1 MEDTL
6 IILSALA
13 DRNRLRIMNL
23 LMHAGELCVCDI
35 ERVLRVP
42 QARVSRH
49 LAALRAAGLAASER
63 RGQWMHYRPTCGEGF
78 RRALCR
84 ELKKALAADPSLQ
97 DDLRMLRATA
107 LSCDRDA

>member
-13 DRNRLRIMNL
+13 DQNRLRIMTL

-49 LAALRAAGLAASER
+49 LGALRAAGLATAER

-84 ELKKALAADPSLQ
+84 QLKKALADDPLLQ
-97 DDLRMLRATA
+97 EDLRMLGSTP
-107 LSCDRDA
+107 LSCGRDA